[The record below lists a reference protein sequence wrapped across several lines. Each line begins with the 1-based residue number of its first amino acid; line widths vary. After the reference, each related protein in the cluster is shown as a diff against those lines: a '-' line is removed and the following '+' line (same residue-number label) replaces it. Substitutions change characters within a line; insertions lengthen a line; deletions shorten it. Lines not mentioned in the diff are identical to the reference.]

1 MYKLKAKIA
10 AVISSSLILLAITP
24 GGLCSSLGVKSG
36 DWIEYALQESF
47 SSDRKQR
54 MEFLSVAGTTVS
66 IQVTDQTSGALEINQ
81 TETIDPASDDD
92 FSTSF
97 LSARVYIIPSNL
109 GMGDS
114 VFLGNEIGNRTIS
127 GETTEAYAG
136 ADRRTIYS
144 NFSLNENQYALY
156 WDKQTGVLVE
166 GTMFSGA
173 MYRAVLVTAT
183 NMWTGALG
191 WWLWALI
198 AIAIA
203 CGIISSRKGFTRMLH
218 RGNSTRRIDD
228 KKTNVNC
235 KMRTTYDPTRL
246 CILDS

>member
-1 MYKLKAKIA
+1 MYELEAKIA
-10 AVISSSLILLAITP
+10 AVILSSLILLAITP
-24 GGLCSSLGVKSG
+24 AGSCSNLGVKSG
-36 DWIEYALQESF
+36 DWIEYTLQEI
-47 SSDRKQR
+47 SSPDRKQR

-66 IQVTDQTSGALEINQ
+66 MQVTVQMSGTLEINQ
-81 TETIDPASDDD
+81 TETIDLASDDD

-97 LSARVYIIPSNL
+97 LSARVHIIPSDL

-114 VFLGNEIGNRTIS
+114 VYLGNEIGNRTIS

-136 ADRRTIYS
+136 ADRRIIYS
-144 NFSLNENQYALY
+144 NFSLNGNQYALY

-173 MYRAVLVTAT
+173 MYRALLVTAT
-183 NMWTGALG
+183 NMWAGALG

-203 CGIISSRKGFTRMLH
+203 CGIISSRKGFTRML
-218 RGNSTRRIDD
+218 RRRTSTRRVDD
-228 KKTNVNC
+228 KQTGTNY
-235 KMRTTYDPTRL
+235 KMWAKYDPTRL